1 MNANANDAGPSPDVL
16 RVFAALRRRK
26 NVLIKGAPSTG
37 KTRLL
42 SQVARWFE
50 EAPGVGFA
58 AEGVP
63 FPPAGGSEWLPSRG
77 RRNRKSFRMAFHPG
91 TRHRHLLRGFEP
103 IPGLSSSFRYS
114 KGMLYLANEHALGE
128 EGAALLIIDEIN
140 RGPAVESFGETI
152 LSLEA
157 DKRLDEDDN
166 YRIESYPIQ
175 IPDDAGVLRDYYF
188 SDHLYL
194 LAAMNAADASVAPM
208 DVAFL
213 RRWAPVAIVPD
224 TSVARIALGLSL
236 DPGEDG
242 DSKRLLCALV
252 DAWEQVNKRISLL
265 RGGDY
270 QIGHGVLIP
279 EAGRDVTD
287 LQSATSLVQER
298 WLQIEQHVGELF
310 FGDPRGEVAVLGG
323 YAEDIYRLEEGY
335 LRTEL
340 TTEVIRPTPETPEAW
355 TATLRAIARTD
366 AE

>member
-1 MNANANDAGPSPDVL
+1 MNANDVGPSPDVV
-16 RVFAALRRRK
+16 RVFNALRRRK
-26 NVLIKGAPSTG
+26 NVLITGAPSTG

-50 EAPGVGFA
+50 EAPGVGFDP
-58 AEGVP
+58 EGVP
-63 FPPAGGSEWLPSRG
+63 FPPAGGLEWLPSPERM
-77 RRNRKSFRMAFHPG
+77 NRKSFRMAFHPG
-91 TRHRHLLRGFEP
+91 TRHRHLLRGLEP
-103 IPGLSSSFRYS
+103 IPGVSSAFRYS
-114 KGMLYLANEHALGE
+114 KGMLYLANEYALME
-128 EGAALLIIDEIN
+128 DGAALLIIDEIN
-140 RGPAVESFGETI
+140 RGPAVESFGDTI
-152 LSLEA
+152 VSLEA
-157 DKRLDEDDN
+157 DKRLDGDDE
-166 YRIESYPIQ
+166 YRTESYPIQ
-175 IPDDAGVLRDYYF
+175 LPDDAGELGDYYF

-213 RRWAPVAIVPD
+213 RRWAPVRIVPD
-224 TSVARIALGLSL
+224 PSVARIALGLSL
-236 DPGEDG
+236 DPGEDDG
-242 DSKRLLCALV
+242 DSKGLLHALV

-279 EAGRDVTD
+279 EVGRDVTD
-287 LQSATSLVQER
+287 LQSVTSLVQER
-298 WLQIEQHVGELF
+298 WSQIEQHVRELF

-323 YAEDIYRLEEGY
+323 YAEDTYRLEEGY

-355 TATLRAIARTD
+355 AATLMAIARTD